1 MDVLVHTETLQP
13 RLRTAAK
20 SRCNVV
26 MNKNTRTSPVLFLYI
41 VLNLSVED
49 SYSVY
54 LILFYL
60 PEVG

>member
-41 VLNLSVED
+41 VLNLSVEE
-49 SYSVY
+49 YCVY